1 MSSKVIARGLF
12 IAIALMAIVQCIHD
26 FPLLPDRMA
35 SHFAASGAPNGW
47 MSKTQFFIVFAVVF
61 LPALF
66 VEFWLHR
73 KIEKTP
79 GARINLPNKEFW
91 LAPER
96 RAKTFAYFE
105 SFFAWYG

>member
-12 IAIALMAIVQCIHD
+12 FAIALMAIAQCIHD

-47 MSKTQFFIVFAVVF
+47 MTKIQFFIVFAIVF

-66 VEFWLHR
+66 VEFWLHAQNR
-73 KIEKTP
+73 KNTRSQNQSAEQGVLAGPRAPRENI
-79 GARINLPNKEFW
+79 RIF
-91 LAPER
+91 
-96 RAKTFAYFE
+96 
-105 SFFAWYG
+105 